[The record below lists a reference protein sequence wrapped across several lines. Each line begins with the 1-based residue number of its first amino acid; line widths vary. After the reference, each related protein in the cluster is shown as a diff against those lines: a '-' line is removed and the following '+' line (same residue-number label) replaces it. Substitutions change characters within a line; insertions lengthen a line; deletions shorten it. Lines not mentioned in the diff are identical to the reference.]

1 MMNRW
6 REVCLFLLC
15 SILLCL
21 AVFHGAFWGSR
32 ILAPLDIAPTIFS
45 KYRYFDVT
53 AGQIPANHYIIDQL
67 TFDLPLQHTIYRA
80 YRSGEI
86 PWWDPYTYA
95 GRPFLADAHV
105 NGTDPIRILCY
116 FTLPFVNAYNW
127 NLILKS
133 ILTGLGMFLLL
144 RHLRFAVSISLPLAL
159 TYQFAGCFALFFGH
173 PWIQASFAYYP
184 FLWVAWSTW
193 IQRNSLRY
201 IGTSSLLCALI
212 FYSGNLQSHAYLPL
226 FALCFLIGN
235 GLGDRKL
242 VVPLSLA
249 VSLSI
254 LTGAVLAAPVLWP
267 QIEFYLNSLRTASFS
282 PSSQLSYLAGIASFS
297 AIFPWVLGTFR
308 TLDLSKF
315 LGNHALG
322 FVIYIGSAAFILALL
337 GAWKTGKMPV
347 AQNSARR
354 TATGLVLV
362 YFLVCSTPLLPV
374 LYTRMA
380 PIAVIGLI
388 VLAALGLKTL
398 GEQAFPKACW
408 AVAAGAVL
416 LIIGLNVT
424 AVAVYPRCM
433 RYVQSFVAAW
443 DKANPS
449 FPQTPALRSFQVQNL
464 PHEISAQN
472 PETVLAFVS
481 LVALAIYLRQP
492 QWKAFQYITL
502 LTLNFLPVIFF
513 YSRFIPDY
521 PVAYWEQLLSGGPEQ
536 RRVAE
541 TVNPDHF
548 RLLEEAPSLSDMLF
562 PNDMG
567 HLQRVHT
574 VHGYSALQPPS
585 LFHWPPGLE
594 PPPGPIADFAYSSE
608 ERGVSTGDLASLTNG
623 KNSRIRCDHRAVT
636 ITAETMNNLTVSIAP
651 GAADRLVR
659 SDTFYPGW
667 QARLNGK
674 PIPLEHD
681 ASPFSTIT
689 LPAGEKPSTVS
700 YTYWPTHFA
709 ALKYFAVVAALLA
722 TAAVIWS
729 TKETATSPKAELIVR
744 KPGRRATEV

>member
-1 MMNRW
+1 MNRW
-6 REVCLFLLC
+6 REHGLFLFC
-15 SILLCL
+15 SVLICL
-21 AVFHGAFWGSR
+21 AVFRGAFWSSR

-45 KYRYFDVT
+45 KYRYVDPI
-53 AGQIPANHYIIDQL
+53 AGKVPANHYIIDQL
-67 TFDLPLQHTIYRA
+67 TFDLPLQHTIYHA

-95 GRPFLADAHV
+95 GRPLLADAHV
-105 NGTDPIRILCY
+105 NGTDPVRILCY
-116 FTLPFVNAYNW
+116 LTLPFVSAYNW

-133 ILTGLGMFLLL
+133 ILAGLGMFVLL
-144 RHLRFAVSISLPLAL
+144 RHLGFPLSIVLPLAL
-159 TYQFAGCFALFFGH
+159 TYQFAGCFAIFFGH

-201 IGTSSLLCALI
+201 IGISSLLCALI

-235 GLGDRKL
+235 ALGDRKL

-249 VSLSI
+249 ISLSI
-254 LTGAVLAAPVLWP
+254 LTGAALAAPVLWP
-267 QIEFYLNSLRTASFS
+267 QTEFYLNSLRTASFS
-282 PSSQLSYLAGIASFS
+282 PNSRLSYLAGIASFS

-308 TLDLSKF
+308 TLDLAKF
-315 LGNHALG
+315 LGNNALG

-347 AQNSARR
+347 AQTGARR

-380 PIAVIGLI
+380 PIAVIGLT

-398 GEQAFPKACW
+398 GERAFPKAGW
-408 AVAAGAVL
+408 VVGGGAVL

-424 AVAVYPRCM
+424 AFAVYPRCV

-449 FPQTPALRSFQVQNL
+449 FPQTPALRSFQVENL
-464 PHEISAQN
+464 PHEISVQN

-492 QWKAFQYITL
+492 RWKPFQRIAL

-513 YSRFIPDY
+513 YCRFIPDY
-521 PVAYWEQLLSGGPEQ
+521 PVACWEQLLSGGPEQ

-562 PNDMG
+562 PNNMG
-567 HLQRVHT
+567 YLQQVHT
-574 VHGYSALQPPS
+574 VHGYSALQPLS
-585 LFHWPPGLE
+585 LYNWRPAGESSPQ
-594 PPPGPIADFAYSSE
+594 PIADFSYSSE
-608 ERGVSTGDLASLTNG
+608 ERGASIGDFVRLSVA
-623 KNSRIRCDHRAVT
+623 KNSRIHCEQRPVT
-636 ITAETMNNLTVSIAP
+636 ITEETMNTLTISIGP
-651 GAADRLVR
+651 GAADQLVR
-659 SDTFYPGW
+659 TDTFYPGW
-667 QARLNGK
+667 RAKLNGQ
-674 PIPLEHD
+674 PIALGHS
-681 ASPFSTIT
+681 ATPFSRINLPTSDAVSIVTYAYRPSHFVLTTT
-689 LPAGEKPSTVS
+689 LFGA
-700 YTYWPTHFA
+700 
-709 ALKYFAVVAALLA
+709 
-722 TAAVIWS
+722 AAVFIL
-729 TKETATSPKAELIVR
+729 AIVLAGAR
-744 KPGRRATEV
+744 WDFVRSANLGDGANDDR

>member
-1 MMNRW
+1 MSRW
-6 REVCLFLLC
+6 RELGLFLVC
-15 SILLCL
+15 SVMICF
-21 AVFHGAFWGSR
+21 AVFRSALWSSR

-45 KYRYFDVT
+45 KYRYVDVT

-67 TFDLPLQHTIYRA
+67 TFDLPLQHTIYHA

-105 NGTDPIRILCY
+105 NGTDPVRILCY
-116 FTLPFVNAYNW
+116 LTLPFVSAYNW

-133 ILTGLGMFLLL
+133 ILAGLGMFVLL
-144 RHLRFAVSISLPLAL
+144 RHLRFPLSILLPLAL
-159 TYQFAGCFALFFGH
+159 TYQFAGCFAIFFGH

-184 FLWVAWSTW
+184 FLWMAWSTW

-201 IGTSSLLCALI
+201 IGISSLLCAFI
-212 FYSGNLQSHAYLPL
+212 FYSGDLQSHAYLPL

-235 GLGDRKL
+235 GLGDRRL

-249 VSLSI
+249 ISLSI
-254 LTGAVLAAPVLWP
+254 LTGAALAAPVLWP

-282 PSSQLSYLAGIASFS
+282 PTSRLSYLAGFASFS

-308 TLDLSKF
+308 TLDLAKF
-315 LGNHALG
+315 LGNYALG
-322 FVIYIGSAAFILALL
+322 FVIYIGSAGFILALL

-347 AQNSARR
+347 AQTGARR
-354 TATGLVLV
+354 TAIGLVLV

-380 PIAVIGLI
+380 PIAVIGLT

-398 GEQAFPKACW
+398 GERPFPKAGW
-408 AVAAGAVL
+408 AVAGGAVL
-416 LIIGLNVT
+416 LIIGLNIT
-424 AVAVYPRCM
+424 AFAVYPPCM

-449 FPQTPALRSFQVQNL
+449 FPETPPLRSFQVENL
-464 PHEISAQN
+464 SHEISVQN

-492 QWKAFQYITL
+492 RWKPFQRSAL

-513 YSRFIPDY
+513 YCRYIPDY
-521 PVAYWEQLLSGGPEQ
+521 PVAYWEQLSGGPEQ

-541 TVNPDHF
+541 TVNPNHF
-548 RLLEEAPSLSDMLF
+548 RLLEEAPNLSDMLF

-608 ERGVSTGDLASLTNG
+608 EPGASTGELASLSNG

-636 ITAETMNNLTVSIAP
+636 ITAETMNSLTVSIAP
-651 GAADRLVR
+651 GAADRLER
-659 SDTFYPGW
+659 TDTFYPGW
-667 QARLNGK
+667 RAKLNGQ
-674 PIPLEHD
+674 PIALGHS
-681 ASPFSTIT
+681 ATPFSTINLPTSDAVSFVTYAYRPSHFVLTTT
-689 LPAGEKPSTVS
+689 LPG
-700 YTYWPTHFA
+700 A
-709 ALKYFAVVAALLA
+709 AAVFILATLLA
-722 TAAVIWS
+722 GARWDF
-729 TKETATSPKAELIVR
+729 VR
-744 KPGRRATEV
+744 SANLGGEANDD